1 MSSYRLDSVITTIDS
16 EGKKTKKAYS
26 HPVTSLTDIQWKNIS
41 ISAGATKF
49 VWNPTVWT
57 GYEPSAFT
65 VLSMVADGDLYV
77 EIGCQVTDTAKE
89 FNSFTL
95 AADTPLSFATNAAY
109 YNHAATTDAAFGGTL
124 GKMDSIRVSA
134 PTASSVNLTF
144 CLGR

>member
-1 MSSYRLDSVITTIDS
+1 MSSFRQDTVITTIDS
-16 EGKKTKKAYS
+16 EGKKTKKSYS
-26 HPVTSLTDIQWKNIS
+26 HSVTSLTDIQWKNIS

-49 VWNPTVWT
+49 VWNPTVWG
-57 GYEPSAFT
+57 GYEPSAFS
-65 VLSMVADGDLYV
+65 VLTMVSDSDLYV
-77 EIGCQVTDTAKE
+77 EIGCQVTDTAKR

-95 AADTPLSFATNAAY
+95 AADTPLPLTTNAAY